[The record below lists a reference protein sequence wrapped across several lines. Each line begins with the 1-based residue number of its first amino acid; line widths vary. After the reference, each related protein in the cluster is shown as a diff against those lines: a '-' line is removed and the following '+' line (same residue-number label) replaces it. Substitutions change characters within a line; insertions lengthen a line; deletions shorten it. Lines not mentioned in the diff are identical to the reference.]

1 MIPKVIHY
9 CWFGGKP
16 LPNDAKNCIASW
28 RKHLPD
34 YEIKE
39 WNESNFNLNCCD
51 YVKEAYEAK
60 KWAFVSDYARLW
72 IIYTYGGLYFDTD
85 VEVINSLDSIISEGP
100 FMGCELNFDQSFAG
114 CDRQVEVVNPGLGI
128 GAEAGLPFYRELLD
142 VYESQHFSD
151 DNGQLNLETIVTKTT
166 GLLRKHGFKGNKC
179 IEHVADLN
187 VYPHEYFC
195 PVNYHTGDINIT
207 THTVSIHHYNES
219 WLSPLDKLIND
230 IERSKSGIGSTEY
243 KLRRIISKPFRG
255 INRLKK
261 YGIRNFY
268 KK

>member
-16 LPNDAKNCIASW
+16 LPYDAQKYIASW
-28 RKHLPD
+28 KKYLSD

-39 WNESNFNLNCCD
+39 WNENNFDLNCCD
-51 YVKEAYEAK
+51 YVKEAYQAK

-72 IIYTYGGLYFDTD
+72 IVYKYGGLYFDTD
-85 VEVINSLDSIISEGP
+85 VEVISSLDSIICEGS
-100 FMGCELNFDQSFAG
+100 FMGCELNFDKPFTG
-114 CDRQVEVVNPGLGI
+114 DDRQVEVVNPGLGI

-142 VYESQHFSD
+142 LYESQHFI
-151 DNGQLNLETIVTKTT
+151 NEEGHLNLETIVTKTT
-166 GLLRKHGFKGNKC
+166 ELLRKHGFGGGDS
-179 IEHVADLN
+179 IEHIAGIN
-187 VYPHEYFC
+187 IYPHEYFC
-195 PVNYHTGDINIT
+195 PVNYHTGNLNIT
-207 THTVSIHHYNES
+207 AHTVSIHHYKES

-230 IERSKSGIGSTEY
+230 IERSRSGTGTVEY
-243 KLRRIISKPFRG
+243 KIRRIISKPFRG

-261 YGIRNFY
+261 CGIRGFF